1 MQKRHPIDIPAT
13 SIADE
18 DLDAAVGGA
27 ERAVK
32 AVENSTSDTPEIITG
47 AGVGGGPHVRV
58 FNGRTGS
65 I

>member
-1 MQKRHPIDIPAT
+1 MLKRHPIDIPAT

-27 ERAVK
+27 TRSLK
-32 AVENSTSDTPEIITG
+32 ADEISTSETPEIITG

-58 FNGRTGS
+58 FDGRTGS

>member
-1 MQKRHPIDIPAT
+1 MQKHHPIDTSAA

-27 ERAVK
+27 TRALEVD
-32 AVENSTSDTPEIITG
+32 EISTSETPEVITG

-58 FNGRTGS
+58 FNGRPGS